1 MLTPT
6 EAAGGAA
13 VIALLVACLISRG
26 LRWRPLCAVFLVS
39 AKTTAVVCLHVC
51 ECQGK
56 LRLGD

>member
-1 MLTPT
+1 M
-6 EAAGGAA
+6 
-13 VIALLVACLISRG
+13 IALLVACLISRG